1 MKRKTRTILAI
12 FLGIC
17 FIIFAPYIILKSQG
31 YIFDFENFKFTKAGG
46 IFLKTI
52 PQQTTILAANKVIQS
67 QNSILYNGVFI
78 SDLIP
83 KEYYVE
89 VSASYLTNFNWS
101 KYLRVEPLTVNKA
114 TRIVLPISRIEATS
128 TEIFTSNF
136 DKFYPLNNTQ
146 FLINSSSSIW
156 LINLIENNSTSTSTS
171 TFIADFQD
179 YSLLNN
185 QEIKDIKI
193 SANNQDLLILAPN
206 NNGLLITS
214 DKITLLSRA
223 FQNFLNETD
232 SKLTDLEFYFNPLK
246 NEELIIINKAREMY
260 AFDTST
266 FSFYKTPYQDILTF
280 SKENNNNNLLLTTKG
295 FIYSLNYAD
304 LSQEPI
310 QIYAL
315 PIYYFENYTD
325 INYLDKNHIILWKK
339 NGKLILL
346 DLKTNQLETLSE
358 NAVLIK
364 PISEKIAILEKD
376 SLKINFISEVFDD
389 LKYQKGETIV
399 LLNNLNSSQIKEIY
413 FTNNNW
419 YLVLIANNKLIIVEI
434 DKRNPINH
442 WEIPLEKIDYPL
454 NLDNNSGEF
463 KWLSANKYFKAKIFP
478 Y

>member
-1 MKRKTRTILAI
+1 MKRSTRTILAF

-31 YIFDFENFKFTKAGG
+31 YIFDSENLKFTKAGG

-52 PQQTTILAANKVIQS
+52 PQQTTILAANKIIQS
-67 QNSILYNGVFI
+67 QNSIIYNGVLI
-78 SDLIP
+78 SDLVP
-83 KEYYVE
+83 KEYFVE

-101 KYLRVEPLTVNKA
+101 KYLQVEPLTVSKA

-128 TEIFTSNF
+128 TEIFASNF
-136 DKFYPLNNTQ
+136 DNLYPLSSTE
-146 FLINSSSSIW
+146 FLINSSSAIW
-156 LINLIENNSTSTSTS
+156 QATLMENDSTSTT
-171 TFIADFQD
+171 TLKFIADFQD
-179 YSLLNN
+179 YSPLAN
-185 QEIKDIKI
+185 QKVKDIKI
-193 SANNQDLLILAPN
+193 SANRQDLLILASN

-214 DKITLLSRA
+214 NKITLLSRA
-223 FQNFLNETD
+223 FQNFLTQTS

-246 NEELIIINKAREMY
+246 NEELIIINKSQEMY
-260 AFDTST
+260 AFNTY
-266 FSFYKTPYQDILTF
+266 SFAFYRTPYQDILAF
-280 SKENNNNNLLLTTKG
+280 SKENNNNNLFLTTQG
-295 FIYSLNYAD
+295 FIYSLNYAN

-310 QIYAL
+310 PIYAL
-315 PIYYFENYTD
+315 PIYYLKNYTD
-325 INYLDKNHIILWKK
+325 INYLDKNLIVLWEK
-339 NGKLILL
+339 NGQLVLV
-346 DLKTNQLETLSE
+346 DLKTNQIETLSK

-364 PISEKIAILEKD
+364 PTLEKFVILEKD